1 MLHGV
6 KKVAMVDRNVSLG
19 GSGIFGTELRSALYG
34 SATQPDVHGF
44 IAGLGGQDLTPDV
57 LGDIVE
63 RTLKAERPSLEP
75 TWIGILP
82 DKEEVAVQGAGTE
95 GEARR

>member
-34 SATQPDVHGF
+34 SETRPEVHGF
-44 IAGLGGQDLTPDV
+44 IAGLGGQDMTPEV

-63 RTLKAERPSLEP
+63 RTLSAERPSLEP
-75 TWIGILP
+75 TWIGVLP
-82 DKEEVAVQGAGTE
+82 EKEDVVVQGAGTK
-95 GEARR
+95 GEASR